1 MKTRDLRVLWSCLG
15 IAILSLIIILNLF
28 YKAFPEAS
36 IRFEVNK
43 SQSKQIA
50 EQFLQSQSIDI
61 TGFRHAAVFDHDNR
75 AKTFLEKELGAQ
87 QANQIMGRRVRLWRW
102 SNRWFKPLDRTEFDV
117 NISPQGELTGFSHI
131 VPEEAVGDSLTVS
144 DARELAEQFLRTLNI
159 SADTLEFV
167 EHSQQDM
174 PKRTDHT
181 FVWKLQSFDIQGS
194 EYRYQI
200 RIQGDQIGA
209 YNEFLYIPDSW
220 TRGYEKLR
228 AKNNTTGYV
237 ASFLLLLTLAA
248 MLVMLINHTRN
259 LDVKWKTAF
268 FFGITA
274 AVLTLLSQLNDIPLS
289 TFYFDTTESWSS
301 FFMRHILMDVV
312 MALMSGAAIFF
323 LTAAAEPLY
332 RERYRQQTSLT
343 RLFTWQSIR
352 SKSFLIATI
361 VGITMTFAFV
371 AYQVIFYLA
380 ADKLGGWAPQ
390 DIPYSNML
398 NTAFPWVYVLLS
410 GFIPAVSEEFI
421 SRMFSIPFFN
431 KFVKKQW
438 IAVIIPAFIWGFA
451 HANYAQEPFYIRGL
465 EVGIA
470 GVVIGF
476 VMLRFGI
483 LATLVWHYSIDA
495 LYTALVLLRS
505 NNAYLILTASI
516 SCGILLIP
524 LFISLIA
531 YLKTKTFLSETDIS
545 NKNEGTCH
553 IEHTEEKEVPVIH
566 YTPLPR
572 KRLLIGIVIAL
583 LLCCTGF
590 IKTEKLDAKYP
601 TRPEQAKAA
610 ADVFL
615 QQRNVSVDSF
625 KTITYATDRFN
636 SLAAKYV
643 LEHSDFSKLKTLFS
657 DEIKAPRW
665 AVRYYIPLQKTE
677 YRVHLDPESLK
688 VLAFSKLVDDDAPG
702 ATLPPDSALFIAQNF
717 ATQQGCNLDRYK
729 LVQDASEKM
738 KNRTDYRFEWESL
751 DADSLTIQDMHLRI
765 AVDLQGDI
773 VSRFTIYP
781 KIPEA
786 WQRQRE
792 KQTALNTLHLG
803 LRLTLLLGL
812 VVLGILRFIR
822 IAKVGSLSWKR
833 SLLLAGV
840 IAALFLID
848 ALTQFNMAFKY
859 YNTSISI
866 PMFQISTLLTILLST
881 LFIFAGLGMLFSMSS
896 ALFPG
901 SLHMTRQRDRNKIFL
916 DAVFTSIIAVTGLW
930 GIAQIQSIL
939 SEHFP
944 KFIFNNSLSA
954 PSFIDSPLPFYSN
967 LVYILYMTLFITFLT
982 GLLVFILH
990 DVFKKPLWIG
1000 SIAIPMLLALI
1011 TLQVRT
1017 LSELLFQAALL
1028 SIILLWLVFIII
1040 FFARNNYLTYFF
1052 TPLMVLGA
1060 IESKML
1066 LNQGNPVL
1074 TIQGIIIAVFV
1085 VVIIALFRI
1094 LPGTQN
1100 KSV

>member
-1 MKTRDLRVLWSCLG
+1 MWSCLG
-15 IAILSLIIILNLF
+15 IAILSFIVILNLF

-36 IRFEVNK
+36 IRFEVTKNQ
-43 SQSKQIA
+43 SQQIA
-50 EQFLQSQSIDI
+50 EHFLQSQSIDI
-61 TGFRHAAVFDHDNR
+61 SNYKHAVVFDYDNR
-75 AKTFLEKELGAQ
+75 AKTFLEKELEAE
-87 QANQIMGRRVRLWRW
+87 QANQIMGSRVRLWRW
-102 SNRWFKPLDRTEFDV
+102 SNRWFKPLDRTELNV
-117 NISPQGELTGFSHI
+117 NISPQGELTGFAHI
-131 VPEEAVGDSLTVS
+131 IPEEAVGDSLVVA
-144 DARELAEQFLRTLNI
+144 DARTLAEHFLKTLNI
-159 SADTLEFV
+159 YADTLEFI

-174 PKRTDHT
+174 PNRSDHI
-181 FVWKLQSFDIQGS
+181 FVWKLRDFDINGS
-194 EYRYQI
+194 EYRYLI
-200 RIQGDQIGA
+200 KIQGDQIGS
-209 YNEFLYIPDSW
+209 YKEFLHIPDSW

-301 FFMRHILMDVV
+301 FFMRHILMDVI
-312 MALMSGAAIFF
+312 MALMAGAAIFF

-332 RERYRQQTSLT
+332 RERYPQQTSLT

-352 SKSFLIATI
+352 SKSFFIATI

-380 ADKLGGWAPQ
+380 ADKFGGWAPQ

-470 GVVIGF
+470 GVIIGF

-505 NNAYLILTASI
+505 NNPYLIFTASL

-531 YLKTKTFLSETDIS
+531 FLKTRTFLSESDIS
-545 NKNEGTCH
+545 NKNEGTSH
-553 IEHTEEKEVPVIH
+553 IEHTEEKEIPAIR
-566 YTPLPR
+566 YSPLPR
-572 KRLLIGIVIAL
+572 KRLFTGIVIAL
-583 LLCCTGF
+583 ALCCTGF
-590 IKTEKLDAKYP
+590 IKTEKIDVKYP
-601 TRPEQAKAA
+601 TRPQQARAA
-610 ADVFL
+610 ADAFL
-615 QQRNVSVDSF
+615 QQHNVSVDSF

-643 LEHSDFSKLKTLFS
+643 LEHSDFSQLNTLFM
-657 DEIKAPRW
+657 DRIKAPRW
-665 AVRYYIPLQKTE
+665 AIRYYIPLQKAE
-677 YRVHLDPESLK
+677 YRVHLDPKSLK
-688 VLAFSKLVDDDAPG
+688 VLAFSKLVDDEAPG
-702 ATLPPDSALFIAQNF
+702 AALPPDSALFIAQNF
-717 ATQQGCNLDRYK
+717 AMQQGCDLDRYK

-751 DADSLTIQDMHLRI
+751 DSDSLTIQDMHLRI

-822 IAKVGSLSWKR
+822 IASVGSLSWKR
-833 SLLLAGV
+833 SLVFAGI
-840 IAALFLID
+840 IAILFFTD

-881 LFIFAGLGMLFSMSS
+881 LFIFAGLAMLFSMSS
-896 ALFPG
+896 AIFPG
-901 SLHMTRQRDRNKIFL
+901 SLYITRQRDRNTMFW
-916 DAVFTSIIAVTGLW
+916 DAIITSVIAVTGLW
-930 GIAQIQSIL
+930 GITQIQSLL
-939 SEHFP
+939 SAHFS
-944 KFIFNNSLSA
+944 KFVFINSLPV
-954 PSFIDSPLPFYSN
+954 PSFIDAPLPFFSN
-967 LVYILYMTLFITFLT
+967 LVYILYMTLFITVLT

-990 DVFKKPLWIG
+990 DVFKKALWIG
-1000 SIAIPMLLALI
+1000 LFSIPLILALI

-1017 LSELLFQAALL
+1017 LPELLFQSVLL
-1028 SIILLWLVFIII
+1028 SIILLWLVYIITML
-1040 FFARNNYLTYFF
+1040 ARNNYLTYFF
-1052 TPLMVLGA
+1052 APLLVLGA
-1060 IESKML
+1060 KETKIL
-1066 LNQGNPVL
+1066 LNQGNLVL
-1074 TIQGIIIAVFV
+1074 TIQGIIIAILIVAIF
-1085 VVIIALFRI
+1085 ALFRI